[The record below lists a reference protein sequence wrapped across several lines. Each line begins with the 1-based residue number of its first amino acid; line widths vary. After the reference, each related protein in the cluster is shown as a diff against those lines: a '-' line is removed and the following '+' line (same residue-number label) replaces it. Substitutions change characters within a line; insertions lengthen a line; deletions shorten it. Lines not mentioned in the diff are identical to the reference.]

1 MANFVLLYTG
11 GSAGTSPAEREK
23 VMQAWG
29 GWFGKLGD
37 KIVDAGNPFS
47 DHGQNISNS
56 GAVHDGAV
64 GSPPA
69 TGYSILKAESLNA
82 AAELAKG
89 CPVLQSGGKI
99 TVYEVTPA
107 M

>member
-11 GSAGTSPAEREK
+11 GSAGTTPAEREK

-37 KIVDAGNPFS
+37 KIVDAGNPFAA
-47 DHGQNISNS
+47 NAKNVSN
-56 GAVHDGAV
+56 GEVDDGAV
-64 GSPPA
+64 GNPPA
-69 TGYSILKAESLNA
+69 TGYSILKADSLNA

-99 TVYEVTPA
+99 TVYEITPA

>member
-11 GSAGTSPAEREK
+11 GSAGTTPAERDK
-23 VMQAWG
+23 VLQAWG
-29 GWFGKLGD
+29 AWFGKLGD
-37 KIVDAGNPFS
+37 KVVDAGNPFAA
-47 DHGQNISNS
+47 QTKNISN

-64 GSPPA
+64 GNPPA
-69 TGYSILKAESLNA
+69 TGYSILKADSLNA

-99 TVYEVTPA
+99 TVYEITPA